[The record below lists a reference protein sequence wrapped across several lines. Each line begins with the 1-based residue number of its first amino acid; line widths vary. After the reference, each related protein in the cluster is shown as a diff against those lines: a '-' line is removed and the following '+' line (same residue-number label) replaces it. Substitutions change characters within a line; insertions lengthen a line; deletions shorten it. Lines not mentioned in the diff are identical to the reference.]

1 MQYQSPMA
9 KVRACV
15 KEGPGKVA
23 LTDIDIGDPGPGQ
36 ALVRTTLTT
45 ICGSDIHIVDHIEE
59 VPAGLPMGHESVGVV
74 EAIGEGVER
83 VKPGDR
89 VVSACLLSCGHCVR
103 CQNGEHSVCQTF
115 GAPMN
120 LLFGAQ
126 AEAFLVSGADH
137 SMAIV
142 PGGLDDRHA
151 IFAAD
156 IMSTGFAAIER
167 ARLEEGQ
174 TVAIFAQGP
183 VGLCATAA
191 AKYYRAGVIV
201 AVESIPERMEMA
213 RRLGADRV
221 VRPEQAVDEIMTM
234 TGGFGVDVAVEAL
247 GKQVTFENCLRVTRY
262 GGTVSSVGVYTPL
275 TALSLPTDGTFLHRT
290 IVTTLCPVGT
300 KRLQRLLGILDSG
313 EVDLTPLL
321 THERK
326 LDDIVASYDMF
337 RNRKDGVMKIAIR

>member
-1 MQYQSPMA
+1 MQYQSPMP

-15 KEGPGKVA
+15 KEGPGKVG
-23 LTDIDIGDPGPGQ
+23 LTDLDLGDPGPGQ

-59 VPAGLPMGHESVGVV
+59 VPAGMPMGHESVGVV
-74 EAIGEGVER
+74 EAVGEGVKR

-89 VVSACLLSCGHCVR
+89 VVTACLLSCGHCAR
-103 CQNGEHSVCQTF
+103 CLSGEHSVCQTF
-115 GAPMN
+115 AAPMN

-126 AEAFLVSGADH
+126 AEAYLMSGADH
-137 SMAIV
+137 SMAAV
-142 PGGLDDRHA
+142 PEGLDDRHA

-167 ARLEEGQ
+167 ARLQEGQ

-191 AKYYRAGVIV
+191 AKFYKAGMII
-201 AVESIPERMEMA
+201 AVESIPGRVAMA
-213 RRLGADRV
+213 RRMGADRV
-221 VRPEQAVDEIMTM
+221 VPPEQAVEEIMTA
-234 TGGFGVDVAVEAL
+234 TGGMGVDVAVEAL
-247 GKQVTFENCLRVTRY
+247 GKQVTFDNCLAVTRF

-275 TALSLPTDGTFLHRT
+275 AALSLSTDGTFLHRT

-300 KRLQRLLGILDSG
+300 KRLQTMLGILESG

-337 RNRKDGVMKIAIR
+337 RTRQDGVLKIAIR